1 MEKQIQI
8 LKTSRKLTNKNL
20 LLIAGA
26 GQNVGKT
33 TFACKLINR
42 LKSLNYQ
49 VYALKISP
57 HIHQNNAS
65 RIIFEDE
72 YFSLSLENKKDTGKD
87 SSRMFAAGAVES
99 FFLQVEDEYLEKAFE
114 YTASFF
120 PEKVVVVVES
130 GGLRKI
136 IKPSYFFFLQRKGK
150 FIKEKSIEN
159 KVLADRIVE
168 FDGEKFNIDI
178 DHLFFKDGS
187 LNLND

>member
-1 MEKQIQI
+1 
-8 LKTSRKLTNKNL
+8 
-20 LLIAGA
+20 
-26 GQNVGKT
+26 
-33 TFACKLINR
+33 
-42 LKSLNYQ
+42 
-49 VYALKISP
+49 
-57 HIHQNNAS
+57 
-65 RIIFEDE
+65 
-72 YFSLSLENKKDTGKD
+72 
-87 SSRMFAAGAVES
+87 
-99 FFLQVEDEYLEKAFE
+99 
-114 YTASFF
+114 
-120 PEKVVVVVES
+120 